1 VSRIVALDLGSVRI
15 GIAASD
21 EGGVLAS
28 PVAVVTRSDD
38 TVRDRAVIAKHVRD
52 LDAGRVLV
60 GVPYSLDG
68 GTGPA
73 AQAALAEIDALA
85 AELEVPVEPVD
96 ERFTTTTAHTALRE
110 AGRSGRQRRQMVDAA
125 AAAVMLQAWLDGHPR
140 QEAER

>member
-28 PVAVVTRSDD
+28 PVAVVTRSGDAA
-38 TVRDRAVIAKHVRD
+38 RDRALIAGHVRD

-85 AELEVPVEPVD
+85 AELGVPVEPVD
-96 ERFTTTTAHTALRE
+96 ERFTTTTAHRVLRD
-110 AGRSGRQRRQMVDAA
+110 AGRSGRQRRQTVDAA
-125 AAAVMLQAWLDGHPR
+125 AAAVMLQAWLDGRRP
-140 QEAER
+140 QESDR